1 MKYRDLIL
9 RAKAGDK
16 AAAETLLTLYKP
28 LLVKMSIVYGLF
40 DDDLYQELC
49 LTLLRCVERFQL

>member
-1 MKYRDLIL
+1 MKYRELIL
-9 RAKAGDK
+9 RAKAGDRV
-16 AAAETLLTLYKP
+16 ATETLLTLYRP

-49 LTLLRCVERFQL
+49 LTLLRCVEHFQL